1 MKERKK
7 EKKGK
12 KWRWGLHKV
21 YKCIKRPLFGHKT
34 AQRANRMKEM
44 WRWLVQRKRAYT
56 LCCCRF
62 FPSWCFV
69 SIFCRRVLCVAKVR
83 RRKKSYY
90 ILVDVN
96 GALDLTQ
103 FPLTAKC
110 LHITIFV
117 AIKVDALLYTYIRAN
132 SMGCVIVF
140 SSSSQA
146 LILSVHLIFFG
157 VLCCLI

>member
-1 MKERKK
+1 
-7 EKKGK
+7 
-12 KWRWGLHKV
+12 
-21 YKCIKRPLFGHKT
+21 
-34 AQRANRMKEM
+34 MKEM

-103 FPLTAKC
+103 FLLTAKC

-117 AIKVDALLYTYIRAN
+117 AIKVDAIYIHSCEFN
-132 SMGCVIVF
+132 GLCNFF

-146 LILSVHLIFFG
+146 LILSVHLIFWCSLLLDLVDFFRPTK
-157 VLCCLI
+157 